1 MDDEIRRQVPLFDRL
16 ASIESTAPF
25 GSPGEPLDREGLRE
39 SLRRELERLLN
50 TRCSLSAQALVD
62 RDRTVIDYG
71 IPDLAHLSPKDSS
84 NRDAICYHIKQ
95 AVEAYEPRL
104 RRVSVTAEEIVDD
117 AHSLRVRIEAEVF
130 GDRLGET
137 VNFDVHSTKDG
148 RAEVRGG
155 A

>member
-1 MDDEIRRQVPLFDRL
+1 MDDEIRQQVPLFDRL

-25 GSPGEPLDREGLRE
+25 GRPGEPLDREGLRE

-50 TRCSLSAQALVD
+50 TRSSLSAQALD
-62 RDRTVIDYG
+62 RDRTVVDYG
-71 IPDLAHLSPKDSS
+71 IPDLAHLSPKDPS

-117 AHSLRVRIEAEVF
+117 AHSLRVRIEAELL

-155 A
+155 T

>member
-1 MDDEIRRQVPLFDRL
+1 M
-16 ASIESTAPF
+16 ESTAPF
-25 GSPGEPLDREGLRE
+25 GRPGEPLDLEGLRE

-50 TRCSLSAQALVD
+50 SRSSLSAQALVD

-71 IPDLAHLSPKDSS
+71 IPDLAHLSPKDPSH
-84 NRDAICYHIKQ
+84 RDAISFQIKQ

-104 RRVSVTAEEIVDD
+104 RRVSVTAEEMVDEH
-117 AHSLRVRIEAEVF
+117 HSLRVRIEGELV

-137 VNFDVHSTKDG
+137 VSFDVQATKEG